1 MKIDFT
7 LGMSKKTESFSLEI
21 KKTENDSIQ
30 YIFEISLEAIA
41 NTNLAQTTVN
51 DIMRLEKTP
60 NIANQLEVLV
70 EYFHAIEGTNRITS
84 LAQYMRTL
92 QDLYRYSIKNS
103 TYGATAFGTSA
114 RPWTH
119 PKI

>member
-1 MKIDFT
+1 MNKENFT
-7 LGMSKKTESFSLEI
+7 LKIEKTE
-21 KKTENDSIQ
+21 DSIQ

-41 NTNLAQTTVN
+41 NTNLTQIALK
-51 DIMRLEKTP
+51 DIMDLEKTP
-60 NIANQLEVLV
+60 SIANQLEVLV

-103 TYGATAFGTSA
+103 PYGSGGTNTSTYIGFSSKGGWN
-114 RPWTH
+114 PLWKK
-119 PKI
+119 P